1 MTRFAD
7 THTRLVDDARVAR
20 IREDESRRVERQF
33 ASIKARAAANIAT
46 MRAANK
52 THLAWA

>member
-1 MTRFAD
+1 MLRFAD
-7 THTRLVDDARVAR
+7 THTRLVDTARCAE
-20 IREDESRRVERQF
+20 IREFEARKVDRDF
-33 ASIKARAAANIAT
+33 APIKARAAADLAA